1 MIVTTDNS
9 HVHTLTPSTRAWVQ
23 LFCQPPEQGL
33 YREIMLIPSPS
44 RDKLLVNWPLLHTKG
59 LQRSECQLY
68 PMIPEMDSFNCT
80 SPKYPCGFE
89 KHLSSSPQLNY
100 LKQDLPLTLLFCILC
115 STDCFLQGICVL
127 KRYKQKA
134 CFCEV
139 GTLMF
144 RKAFW

>member
-9 HVHTLTPSTRAWVQ
+9 HVHTLTPRPRAWVQ
-23 LFCQPPEQGL
+23 LLCQPPEQGL
-33 YREIMLIPSPS
+33 MLIPSPS

-59 LQRSECQLY
+59 LQRSECQLH
-68 PMIPEMDSFNCT
+68 PMILAMHSFNCT
-80 SPKYPCGFE
+80 SPKSPCGFE
-89 KHLSSSPQLNY
+89 KHLYSSPQLNY
-100 LKQDLPLTLLFCILC
+100 LKQDLSPTFLFCISC
-115 STDCFLQGICVL
+115 STDCLLQGICVL
-127 KRYKQKA
+127 KRKKQKA